1 MKRVLAIALSAAM
14 LVSMMAGC
22 SSNEN
27 STETSTNTTEQ
38 TTEAPETTE
47 EEAPAEEEAS
57 TEEETSSEI
66 VAPEADVEMQYITVE
81 DASANLESDDYTFI
95 DVRKAEDYAASHI
108 PGAISADMDAA
119 KNGDFDAGVAT
130 MQEVLN
136 SGVDNNLVLICY
148 SGKTYA
154 QATTN
159 VLSALGYDM
168 SKVYTLEGG
177 FTAWTETYPDNVES
191 GEAAADTASAE
202 IVAPESDVEMQ
213 YITVEDASANLESDD
228 YTFIDVRKAEDYATS
243 HIPGAISADMDAAKN
258 GDFDAG
264 VATMQEVLNSGVD
277 NNLVL
282 ICYSG
287 KTYAQATTN
296 VLSALGYDMSK
307 VYTLEGGFTAW
318 TETYP
323 DNVESGEAAADTAS
337 AEIVAP
343 ESDVEMQYI
352 TVEDASANLESDDYT
367 FIDVRKAE
375 DYATSHIPG
384 AISADMDAAKNG
396 DFDAGVATMQEVLN
410 SGVDNNLVLICYSG
424 KTYAQATTNVLSALG
439 YDMSKVYTLEGGFN
453 AWSETYPDN
462 VEA

>member
-57 TEEETSSEI
+57 TDEETSSEI

-228 YTFIDVRKAEDYATS
+228 YTFIDVRKAEDYAAS

-323 DNVESGEAAADTAS
+323 DNVEA
-337 AEIVAP
+337 
-343 ESDVEMQYI
+343 
-352 TVEDASANLESDDYT
+352 
-367 FIDVRKAE
+367 
-375 DYATSHIPG
+375 
-384 AISADMDAAKNG
+384 
-396 DFDAGVATMQEVLN
+396 
-410 SGVDNNLVLICYSG
+410 
-424 KTYAQATTNVLSALG
+424 
-439 YDMSKVYTLEGGFN
+439 
-453 AWSETYPDN
+453 
-462 VEA
+462 

>member
-57 TEEETSSEI
+57 TDKETSSEI
-66 VAPEADVEMQYITVE
+66 VAPESDVEMQYITVE

-191 GEAAADTASAE
+191 GEAAADAASAE

-228 YTFIDVRKAEDYATS
+228 YTFIDVRKAEDYA
-243 HIPGAISADMDAAKN
+243 A
-258 GDFDAG
+258 
-264 VATMQEVLNSGVD
+264 
-277 NNLVL
+277 
-282 ICYSG
+282 
-287 KTYAQATTN
+287 
-296 VLSALGYDMSK
+296 
-307 VYTLEGGFTAW
+307 
-318 TETYP
+318 
-323 DNVESGEAAADTAS
+323 
-337 AEIVAP
+337 
-343 ESDVEMQYI
+343 
-352 TVEDASANLESDDYT
+352 
-367 FIDVRKAE
+367 
-375 DYATSHIPG
+375 SHIPG

>member
-66 VAPEADVEMQYITVE
+66 VAPESDVEMQYITVE

-307 VYTLEGGFTAW
+307 VYTLG
-318 TETYP
+318 
-323 DNVESGEAAADTAS
+323 
-337 AEIVAP
+337 
-343 ESDVEMQYI
+343 
-352 TVEDASANLESDDYT
+352 
-367 FIDVRKAE
+367 
-375 DYATSHIPG
+375 
-384 AISADMDAAKNG
+384 
-396 DFDAGVATMQEVLN
+396 
-410 SGVDNNLVLICYSG
+410 
-424 KTYAQATTNVLSALG
+424 
-439 YDMSKVYTLEGGFN
+439 GGFN

>member
-57 TEEETSSEI
+57 TDEETSSEI

-202 IVAPESDVEMQ
+202 IVAPE
-213 YITVEDASANLESDD
+213 A
-228 YTFIDVRKAEDYATS
+228 
-243 HIPGAISADMDAAKN
+243 
-258 GDFDAG
+258 
-264 VATMQEVLNSGVD
+264 
-277 NNLVL
+277 
-282 ICYSG
+282 
-287 KTYAQATTN
+287 
-296 VLSALGYDMSK
+296 
-307 VYTLEGGFTAW
+307 
-318 TETYP
+318 
-323 DNVESGEAAADTAS
+323 
-337 AEIVAP
+337 
-343 ESDVEMQYI
+343 DVEMQYI

>member
-57 TEEETSSEI
+57 TDEETSSEI

-228 YTFIDVRKAEDYATS
+228 YTFIDVRKAEDYAAS

-264 VATMQEVLNSGVD
+264 VATMQEVLNSG
-277 NNLVL
+277 
-282 ICYSG
+282 I
-287 KTYAQATTN
+287 
-296 VLSALGYDMSK
+296 
-307 VYTLEGGFTAW
+307 
-318 TETYP
+318 
-323 DNVESGEAAADTAS
+323 
-337 AEIVAP
+337 
-343 ESDVEMQYI
+343 
-352 TVEDASANLESDDYT
+352 
-367 FIDVRKAE
+367 
-375 DYATSHIPG
+375 
-384 AISADMDAAKNG
+384 
-396 DFDAGVATMQEVLN
+396 
-410 SGVDNNLVLICYSG
+410 DNNLVLICYSG

>member
-14 LVSMMAGC
+14 LVSMLAGC

-202 IVAPESDVEMQ
+202 IVAPEEDVEMQ

-318 TETYP
+318 
-323 DNVESGEAAADTAS
+323 
-337 AEIVAP
+337 
-343 ESDVEMQYI
+343 
-352 TVEDASANLESDDYT
+352 
-367 FIDVRKAE
+367 
-375 DYATSHIPG
+375 
-384 AISADMDAAKNG
+384 
-396 DFDAGVATMQEVLN
+396 
-410 SGVDNNLVLICYSG
+410 
-424 KTYAQATTNVLSALG
+424 
-439 YDMSKVYTLEGGFN
+439 
-453 AWSETYPDN
+453 SETYPDN

>member
-47 EEAPAEEEAS
+47 EEAPAEEAAS

-136 SGVDNNLVLICY
+136 SGIDNNLVLICY

-191 GEAAADTASAE
+191 GEAAADIASAE

-228 YTFIDVRKAEDYATS
+228 YTFIDVRKAEDYAAS

-264 VATMQEVLNSGVD
+264 VATMQEVLNSG
-277 NNLVL
+277 
-282 ICYSG
+282 I
-287 KTYAQATTN
+287 
-296 VLSALGYDMSK
+296 
-307 VYTLEGGFTAW
+307 
-318 TETYP
+318 
-323 DNVESGEAAADTAS
+323 
-337 AEIVAP
+337 
-343 ESDVEMQYI
+343 
-352 TVEDASANLESDDYT
+352 
-367 FIDVRKAE
+367 
-375 DYATSHIPG
+375 
-384 AISADMDAAKNG
+384 
-396 DFDAGVATMQEVLN
+396 
-410 SGVDNNLVLICYSG
+410 DNNLVLICYSG

>member
-57 TEEETSSEI
+57 TDEETSSEI
-66 VAPEADVEMQYITVE
+66 VAPESDVEMQYITVE

-191 GEAAADTASAE
+191 GEAAADTASTE
-202 IVAPESDVEMQ
+202 IVAPEADVEMQ

-228 YTFIDVRKAEDYATS
+228 YTFIDVRKAEDYAAS

-318 TETYP
+318 
-323 DNVESGEAAADTAS
+323 
-337 AEIVAP
+337 
-343 ESDVEMQYI
+343 
-352 TVEDASANLESDDYT
+352 
-367 FIDVRKAE
+367 
-375 DYATSHIPG
+375 
-384 AISADMDAAKNG
+384 
-396 DFDAGVATMQEVLN
+396 
-410 SGVDNNLVLICYSG
+410 
-424 KTYAQATTNVLSALG
+424 
-439 YDMSKVYTLEGGFN
+439 
-453 AWSETYPDN
+453 SETYPDN

>member
-57 TEEETSSEI
+57 TDEETSSEI

-191 GEAAADTASAE
+191 GEAAADTASTE
-202 IVAPESDVEMQ
+202 IVAPEADVEMQ

-228 YTFIDVRKAEDYATS
+228 YTFIDVRKAEDYA
-243 HIPGAISADMDAAKN
+243 A
-258 GDFDAG
+258 
-264 VATMQEVLNSGVD
+264 
-277 NNLVL
+277 
-282 ICYSG
+282 
-287 KTYAQATTN
+287 
-296 VLSALGYDMSK
+296 
-307 VYTLEGGFTAW
+307 
-318 TETYP
+318 
-323 DNVESGEAAADTAS
+323 
-337 AEIVAP
+337 
-343 ESDVEMQYI
+343 
-352 TVEDASANLESDDYT
+352 
-367 FIDVRKAE
+367 
-375 DYATSHIPG
+375 SHIPG

>member
-47 EEAPAEEEAS
+47 EEAPAEEAAS

-228 YTFIDVRKAEDYATS
+228 YTFIDVRKAEDYAAS

-318 TETYP
+318 
-323 DNVESGEAAADTAS
+323 
-337 AEIVAP
+337 
-343 ESDVEMQYI
+343 
-352 TVEDASANLESDDYT
+352 
-367 FIDVRKAE
+367 
-375 DYATSHIPG
+375 
-384 AISADMDAAKNG
+384 
-396 DFDAGVATMQEVLN
+396 
-410 SGVDNNLVLICYSG
+410 
-424 KTYAQATTNVLSALG
+424 
-439 YDMSKVYTLEGGFN
+439 
-453 AWSETYPDN
+453 SETYPDN

>member
-57 TEEETSSEI
+57 TDEETSSEI
-66 VAPEADVEMQYITVE
+66 VAPESDVEMQYITVE

-202 IVAPESDVEMQ
+202 IVAPEADVEMQ

-228 YTFIDVRKAEDYATS
+228 YTFIDVRKAEDYAAS

-318 TETYP
+318 
-323 DNVESGEAAADTAS
+323 
-337 AEIVAP
+337 
-343 ESDVEMQYI
+343 
-352 TVEDASANLESDDYT
+352 
-367 FIDVRKAE
+367 
-375 DYATSHIPG
+375 
-384 AISADMDAAKNG
+384 
-396 DFDAGVATMQEVLN
+396 
-410 SGVDNNLVLICYSG
+410 
-424 KTYAQATTNVLSALG
+424 
-439 YDMSKVYTLEGGFN
+439 
-453 AWSETYPDN
+453 SETYPDN

>member
-57 TEEETSSEI
+57 TDEETSSEI
-66 VAPEADVEMQYITVE
+66 VAPEA
-81 DASANLESDDYTFI
+81 
-95 DVRKAEDYAASHI
+95 
-108 PGAISADMDAA
+108 
-119 KNGDFDAGVAT
+119 
-130 MQEVLN
+130 
-136 SGVDNNLVLICY
+136 
-148 SGKTYA
+148 
-154 QATTN
+154 
-159 VLSALGYDM
+159 
-168 SKVYTLEGG
+168 
-177 FTAWTETYPDNVES
+177 
-191 GEAAADTASAE
+191 
-202 IVAPESDVEMQ
+202 DVEMQ

-343 ESDVEMQYI
+343 EADVEMQYI

>member
-202 IVAPESDVEMQ
+202 IVAPEADVEMQ

-228 YTFIDVRKAEDYATS
+228 YTFIDVRKAEDYA
-243 HIPGAISADMDAAKN
+243 A
-258 GDFDAG
+258 
-264 VATMQEVLNSGVD
+264 
-277 NNLVL
+277 
-282 ICYSG
+282 
-287 KTYAQATTN
+287 
-296 VLSALGYDMSK
+296 
-307 VYTLEGGFTAW
+307 
-318 TETYP
+318 
-323 DNVESGEAAADTAS
+323 
-337 AEIVAP
+337 
-343 ESDVEMQYI
+343 
-352 TVEDASANLESDDYT
+352 
-367 FIDVRKAE
+367 
-375 DYATSHIPG
+375 SHIPG

>member
-47 EEAPAEEEAS
+47 EEAPAEEAAS

-66 VAPEADVEMQYITVE
+66 VAPESDVEMQYITVE

-243 HIPGAISADMDAAKN
+243 HIP
-258 GDFDAG
+258 
-264 VATMQEVLNSGVD
+264 
-277 NNLVL
+277 
-282 ICYSG
+282 C
-287 KTYAQATTN
+287 
-296 VLSALGYDMSK
+296 
-307 VYTLEGGFTAW
+307 
-318 TETYP
+318 
-323 DNVESGEAAADTAS
+323 
-337 AEIVAP
+337 
-343 ESDVEMQYI
+343 
-352 TVEDASANLESDDYT
+352 
-367 FIDVRKAE
+367 
-375 DYATSHIPG
+375 

>member
-47 EEAPAEEEAS
+47 EEAPAEEAAS
-57 TEEETSSEI
+57 TDEETSSEI

-136 SGVDNNLVLICY
+136 SGIDNNLVLICY

-264 VATMQEVLNSGVD
+264 VATMQEVLNSG
-277 NNLVL
+277 
-282 ICYSG
+282 I
-287 KTYAQATTN
+287 
-296 VLSALGYDMSK
+296 
-307 VYTLEGGFTAW
+307 
-318 TETYP
+318 
-323 DNVESGEAAADTAS
+323 
-337 AEIVAP
+337 
-343 ESDVEMQYI
+343 
-352 TVEDASANLESDDYT
+352 
-367 FIDVRKAE
+367 
-375 DYATSHIPG
+375 
-384 AISADMDAAKNG
+384 
-396 DFDAGVATMQEVLN
+396 
-410 SGVDNNLVLICYSG
+410 DNNLVLICYSG

>member
-57 TEEETSSEI
+57 TDEETSSEI

-95 DVRKAEDYAASHI
+95 DVRKAEDYATSHM

-191 GEAAADTASAE
+191 GEAAADTASTE
-202 IVAPESDVEMQ
+202 IVAPEADVEMQ

-243 HIPGAISADMDAAKN
+243 HMPGAISADMDAAKN

-318 TETYP
+318 
-323 DNVESGEAAADTAS
+323 
-337 AEIVAP
+337 
-343 ESDVEMQYI
+343 
-352 TVEDASANLESDDYT
+352 
-367 FIDVRKAE
+367 
-375 DYATSHIPG
+375 
-384 AISADMDAAKNG
+384 
-396 DFDAGVATMQEVLN
+396 
-410 SGVDNNLVLICYSG
+410 
-424 KTYAQATTNVLSALG
+424 
-439 YDMSKVYTLEGGFN
+439 
-453 AWSETYPDN
+453 SETYPDN

>member
-57 TEEETSSEI
+57 TDEETSSEI
-66 VAPEADVEMQYITVE
+66 VAPEA
-81 DASANLESDDYTFI
+81 
-95 DVRKAEDYAASHI
+95 
-108 PGAISADMDAA
+108 
-119 KNGDFDAGVAT
+119 
-130 MQEVLN
+130 
-136 SGVDNNLVLICY
+136 
-148 SGKTYA
+148 
-154 QATTN
+154 
-159 VLSALGYDM
+159 
-168 SKVYTLEGG
+168 
-177 FTAWTETYPDNVES
+177 
-191 GEAAADTASAE
+191 
-202 IVAPESDVEMQ
+202 DVEMQ

-323 DNVESGEAAADTAS
+323 DNVEAGEAAADTAS

>member
-22 SSNEN
+22 SSNKN

-57 TEEETSSEI
+57 TDEETSSEI

-95 DVRKAEDYAASHI
+95 DVRKAEDYATSHM

-202 IVAPESDVEMQ
+202 IVAPEADVEMQ

-243 HIPGAISADMDAAKN
+243 HMPGAISADMDAAKN

-318 TETYP
+318 
-323 DNVESGEAAADTAS
+323 
-337 AEIVAP
+337 
-343 ESDVEMQYI
+343 
-352 TVEDASANLESDDYT
+352 
-367 FIDVRKAE
+367 
-375 DYATSHIPG
+375 
-384 AISADMDAAKNG
+384 
-396 DFDAGVATMQEVLN
+396 
-410 SGVDNNLVLICYSG
+410 
-424 KTYAQATTNVLSALG
+424 
-439 YDMSKVYTLEGGFN
+439 
-453 AWSETYPDN
+453 SETYPDN

>member
-47 EEAPAEEEAS
+47 EEAPAEEAAS
-57 TEEETSSEI
+57 TDEETSSEI
-66 VAPEADVEMQYITVE
+66 VAPESDVEMQYITVE

-264 VATMQEVLNSGVD
+264 VATMQEVLNSG
-277 NNLVL
+277 
-282 ICYSG
+282 I
-287 KTYAQATTN
+287 
-296 VLSALGYDMSK
+296 
-307 VYTLEGGFTAW
+307 
-318 TETYP
+318 
-323 DNVESGEAAADTAS
+323 
-337 AEIVAP
+337 
-343 ESDVEMQYI
+343 
-352 TVEDASANLESDDYT
+352 
-367 FIDVRKAE
+367 
-375 DYATSHIPG
+375 
-384 AISADMDAAKNG
+384 
-396 DFDAGVATMQEVLN
+396 
-410 SGVDNNLVLICYSG
+410 DNNLVLICYSG

>member
-57 TEEETSSEI
+57 TDEETSSEI

-202 IVAPESDVEMQ
+202 IVAPEADVEMQ

-228 YTFIDVRKAEDYATS
+228 YTFIDVRKAEDYA
-243 HIPGAISADMDAAKN
+243 A
-258 GDFDAG
+258 
-264 VATMQEVLNSGVD
+264 
-277 NNLVL
+277 
-282 ICYSG
+282 
-287 KTYAQATTN
+287 
-296 VLSALGYDMSK
+296 
-307 VYTLEGGFTAW
+307 
-318 TETYP
+318 
-323 DNVESGEAAADTAS
+323 
-337 AEIVAP
+337 
-343 ESDVEMQYI
+343 
-352 TVEDASANLESDDYT
+352 
-367 FIDVRKAE
+367 
-375 DYATSHIPG
+375 SHIPG

>member
-57 TEEETSSEI
+57 TDEETSSEI
-66 VAPEADVEMQYITVE
+66 VAPEA
-81 DASANLESDDYTFI
+81 
-95 DVRKAEDYAASHI
+95 
-108 PGAISADMDAA
+108 
-119 KNGDFDAGVAT
+119 
-130 MQEVLN
+130 
-136 SGVDNNLVLICY
+136 
-148 SGKTYA
+148 
-154 QATTN
+154 
-159 VLSALGYDM
+159 
-168 SKVYTLEGG
+168 
-177 FTAWTETYPDNVES
+177 
-191 GEAAADTASAE
+191 
-202 IVAPESDVEMQ
+202 DVEMQ

-307 VYTLEGGFTAW
+307 VYTLEGGFTSW

>member
-22 SSNEN
+22 SNNEN

-57 TEEETSSEI
+57 TDEETSSEI
-66 VAPEADVEMQYITVE
+66 VAPEA
-81 DASANLESDDYTFI
+81 
-95 DVRKAEDYAASHI
+95 
-108 PGAISADMDAA
+108 
-119 KNGDFDAGVAT
+119 
-130 MQEVLN
+130 
-136 SGVDNNLVLICY
+136 
-148 SGKTYA
+148 
-154 QATTN
+154 
-159 VLSALGYDM
+159 
-168 SKVYTLEGG
+168 
-177 FTAWTETYPDNVES
+177 
-191 GEAAADTASAE
+191 
-202 IVAPESDVEMQ
+202 DVEMQ

-343 ESDVEMQYI
+343 EADVEMQYI

-439 YDMSKVYTLEGGFN
+439 YDMSKVYTLEGGFT
-453 AWSETYPDN
+453 AWTETYPDN

>member
-57 TEEETSSEI
+57 TDEETSSEI

-130 MQEVLN
+130 MQDVLN

-202 IVAPESDVEMQ
+202 IVAPEADVEMQ

-228 YTFIDVRKAEDYATS
+228 YTFIDVRKAEDYAAS

-264 VATMQEVLNSGVD
+264 VATMQD
-277 NNLVL
+277 
-282 ICYSG
+282 
-287 KTYAQATTN
+287 
-296 VLSALGYDMSK
+296 
-307 VYTLEGGFTAW
+307 
-318 TETYP
+318 
-323 DNVESGEAAADTAS
+323 
-337 AEIVAP
+337 
-343 ESDVEMQYI
+343 
-352 TVEDASANLESDDYT
+352 
-367 FIDVRKAE
+367 
-375 DYATSHIPG
+375 
-384 AISADMDAAKNG
+384 
-396 DFDAGVATMQEVLN
+396 VLN

>member
-81 DASANLESDDYTFI
+81 DASTNLESADYTFI

-202 IVAPESDVEMQ
+202 IVAPEADVEMQ

-287 KTYAQATTN
+287 KTYAQ
-296 VLSALGYDMSK
+296 V
-307 VYTLEGGFTAW
+307 
-318 TETYP
+318 
-323 DNVESGEAAADTAS
+323 
-337 AEIVAP
+337 
-343 ESDVEMQYI
+343 
-352 TVEDASANLESDDYT
+352 
-367 FIDVRKAE
+367 
-375 DYATSHIPG
+375 
-384 AISADMDAAKNG
+384 
-396 DFDAGVATMQEVLN
+396 
-410 SGVDNNLVLICYSG
+410 
-424 KTYAQATTNVLSALG
+424 TTNVLSALG